1 MAPKAHGDHNHE
13 DTPFRV
19 QAEIQKKT
27 TDAEDNSPPCPT
39 EKNPKLKFPKPALP
53 QAGLLIEHWDIE
65 GGHADLDNPDGLC
78 QN

>member
-1 MAPKAHGDHNHE
+1 MWPPRLTVTIITRIHLSGCKPKY
-13 DTPFRV
+13 
-19 QAEIQKKT
+19 KKT
-27 TDAEDNSPPCPT
+27 TDAEGNSPPCPT